1 MLFRSEEQCR
11 GQGGHYSVDCDSQ
24 SIDRAVRALQQ
35 STQHHAQHHT
45 YSSDPTQVD
54 VGRIEN
60 LNLRMPMRESSCV
73 SQLVEEDYNRRRVG
87 DREGQENRRQR
98 PGSGQITSPSSS
110 AIRTRIAAL
119 SPSSSRS
126 RSGSRSK
133 SFARDRQRDS
143 MYVT

>member
-1 MLFRSEEQCR
+1 MFPSSSLSRLEGWFS
-11 GQGGHYSVDCDSQ
+11 
-24 SIDRAVRALQQ
+24 AVG
-35 STQHHAQHHT
+35 SKTQHHT
-45 YSSDPTQVD
+45 YSYDPTQVD

-87 DREGQENRRQR
+87 DREGQENRKQR

-110 AIRTRIAAL
+110 AIRSRIAAL